1 LINSPHF
8 VSLENYTHAGF
19 AKVQTPTAI
28 QALLQSFW
36 ETNHM
41 ETNSRQEVW
50 DSSNTYV
57 NHWEAP
63 TSMLDISRDDPN
75 IPNPLSH
82 QDRWDLVK
90 GVQSILEA
98 WTKSPLVLTSLYG
111 IRVYHEGSILAPHVD
126 RLPLVSSAIINI
138 AQDVDDPWILEVIGH
153 NGKAHNLTMQPG
165 EMVLY
170 ESHSVIHG
178 RPFPLK
184 GRYYA
189 NLFVHFEPLG
199 HTLRHAEKQKDTY
212 EYSETK
218 TNDLSTSAQAAY
230 EKAFQMEQLK
240 NSQEGEG
247 APTKSKSRKP
257 FEIPHYVPPDK
268 EIRWNQHFDYDTEP
282 RVSRS

>member
-1 LINSPHF
+1 
-8 VSLENYTHAGF
+8 
-19 AKVQTPTAI
+19 
-28 QALLQSFW
+28 
-36 ETNHM
+36 M
-41 ETNSRQEVW
+41 EQNSRQEIW

-57 NHWEAP
+57 NHWQAP
-63 TSMLDISRDDPN
+63 TSMLDVSRDDPN
-75 IPNPLSH
+75 ISNRLSH

-90 GVQSILEA
+90 GIQAVLEA

-126 RLPLVSSAIINI
+126 RLPLVSSAILNI
-138 AQDVDDPWILEVIGH
+138 AQDVDEPWILEVIGH

-212 EYSETK
+212 QYSESETK
-218 TNDLSTSAQAAY
+218 DLSTSAAQAAY
-230 EKAFQMEQLK
+230 EKAFQMEQLA
-240 NSQEGEG
+240 EG
-247 APTKSKSRKP
+247 AATTKSKSSTRKP
-257 FEIPHYVPPDK
+257 SEIPHYVPRDK
-268 EIRWNQHFDYDTEP
+268 EIRWNQHFDYDKKP

>member
-1 LINSPHF
+1 LIDSPHF

-28 QALLQSFW
+28 QALLQTFL
-36 ETNHM
+36 ENNHM

-75 IPNPLSH
+75 LPNPLSH

-90 GVQSILEA
+90 GIQSVLEA
-98 WTKSPLVLTSLYG
+98 WTKSPVVLTSLYG

-126 RLPLVSSAIINI
+126 RLPLVSSAILNI

-199 HTLRHAEKQKDTY
+199 HTLRHAAKQKDADGESKTN
-212 EYSETK
+212 
-218 TNDLSTSAQAAY
+218 TNDLVTSAQAAY

-240 NSQEGEG
+240 DSQEG
-247 APTKSKSRKP
+247 APTRNRSSKQS
-257 FEIPHYVPPDK
+257 EIPHYVPRDK
-268 EIRWNQHFDYDTEP
+268 EIRWKQHFDYDMKP
-282 RVSRS
+282 KVSRCVS